1 MIEPGRCNQTAT
13 DRNCPFCGS
22 NQIEDEVDFLFDCCK
37 YSLIIGIILIN
48 ELMNSSDYLYQYTD
62 FMKFIS
68 ACFDFRDEFLTKY
81 SLILL
86 WLNFKFLFLKY
97 DYK

>member
-1 MIEPGRCNQTAT
+1 
-13 DRNCPFCGS
+13 
-22 NQIEDEVDFLFDCCK
+22 
-37 YSLIIGIILIN
+37 
-48 ELMNSSDYLYQYTD
+48 MNSSDYLYQYTD

>member
-37 YSLIIGIILIN
+37 YSLIRNNFDQWTDELIW
-48 ELMNSSDYLYQYTD
+48 LL
-62 FMKFIS
+62 IS
-68 ACFDFRDEFLTKY
+68 IYRFHEIYF
-81 SLILL
+81 SLL
-86 WLNFKFLFLKY
+86 WFSRRIFDKVA
-97 DYK
+97 